1 MSDRP
6 PERRQRDILLT
17 FGVAVVAV
25 GAASVVAALV
35 RGEPE
40 DTALSALMVVGGVLL
55 WRWRRS
61 RLG

>member
-1 MSDRP
+1 MSEGPR
-6 PERRQRDILLT
+6 ERRQRDILLT
-17 FGVAVVAV
+17 FGVAIVVV
-25 GAASVVAALV
+25 GLASVIAALV

-61 RLG
+61 KLG